1 MKIITLFTIVAV
13 FTTSCGFKVLKQSEL
28 QDFYISSIETTGD
41 SRINFSLRN
50 KLIIQAKDE
59 SKKEIKLNI
68 NTDKSKSIKEKNSSN
83 EITKYLIKINL
94 LLKIEDEKELIK
106 TLKISDQLDYNVGTQ
121 YSQTITNERQAI
133 KAITNK
139 LAEKIIKEI
148 SLIRINDL

>member
-94 LLKIEDEKELIK
+94 LLKIEDERELIK

-121 YSQTITNERQAI
+121 YSQTINNERQAI

-148 SLIRINDL
+148 SLIRMNDL

>member
-94 LLKIEDEKELIK
+94 LLKIEDEKELRK

-121 YSQTITNERQAI
+121 YSQTINNERQAI

>member
-94 LLKIEDEKELIK
+94 LLKIEGEKELIK

-121 YSQTITNERQAI
+121 YSQTINNERQAI

-148 SLIRINDL
+148 SLIIINDL

>member
-94 LLKIEDEKELIK
+94 LLKIEDERDLIK

-121 YSQTITNERQAI
+121 YSQTINNERQAI

-148 SLIRINDL
+148 SLIRMNDL

>member
-13 FTTSCGFKVLKQSEL
+13 FITSCGFKVLKQSEL

-106 TLKISDQLDYNVGTQ
+106 TLKIS
-121 YSQTITNERQAI
+121 
-133 KAITNK
+133 
-139 LAEKIIKEI
+139 
-148 SLIRINDL
+148 

>member
-121 YSQTITNERQAI
+121 YSQTINNERQAI

>member
-94 LLKIEDEKELIK
+94 LLKIEDEREL
-106 TLKISDQLDYNVGTQ
+106 LDYNVGTQ
-121 YSQTITNERQAI
+121 YSQTINNERQAI